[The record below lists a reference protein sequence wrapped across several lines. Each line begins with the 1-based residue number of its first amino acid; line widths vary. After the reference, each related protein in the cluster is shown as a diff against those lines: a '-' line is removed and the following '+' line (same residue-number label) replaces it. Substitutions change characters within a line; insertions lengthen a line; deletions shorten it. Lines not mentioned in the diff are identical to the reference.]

1 MLEGDL
7 LVGQRLVGGEHPPPS
22 NECGAGGNPWILLS
36 IYVGIFVPQRAAWL
50 GARSVLIFLKGFRS
64 SKRLTHGSNVNF
76 SELNFASFKYL
87 ATRVQKIQRKIFLG
101 R

>member
-1 MLEGDL
+1 
-7 LVGQRLVGGEHPPPS
+7 V
-22 NECGAGGNPWILLS
+22 W
-36 IYVGIFVPQRAAWL
+36 IFVPQRARL
-50 GARSVLIFLKGFRS
+50 GCAPAQFLFFLKGFRS

-87 ATRVQKIQRKIFLG
+87 TTRVQKIQRKTFLG